1 MNIDLLVIEIL
12 CCHWFKKNSTINQNF
27 NQIIGNLVTILSP
40 EGKPIQVDANALQAA
55 GVQNGIGMKDSMNKQ
70 NVLKTKQKP
79 RIVNKL
85 HYGIA
90 ICIYKREN
98 NEIQVAFAEGITN
111 FLGNKVTVMSADGK
125 PVQVDA
131 STLQAAQNT
140 QGRIYTDIEKSFC
153 LSENLNWKTLSI
165 RKKFHW
171 NLLAPN
177 QIVKPTSFTILQ
189 IIKT

>member
-12 CCHWFKKNSTINQNF
+12 CCHWFEKISTINQNF

-55 GVQNGIGMKDSMNKQ
+55 GVQNGIGMNDSMNKQ

-90 ICIYKREN
+90 ICIYKREK
-98 NEIQVAFAEGITN
+98 NEI
-111 FLGNKVTVMSADGK
+111 
-125 PVQVDA
+125 
-131 STLQAAQNT
+131 
-140 QGRIYTDIEKSFC
+140 
-153 LSENLNWKTLSI
+153 
-165 RKKFHW
+165 
-171 NLLAPN
+171 
-177 QIVKPTSFTILQ
+177 
-189 IIKT
+189 